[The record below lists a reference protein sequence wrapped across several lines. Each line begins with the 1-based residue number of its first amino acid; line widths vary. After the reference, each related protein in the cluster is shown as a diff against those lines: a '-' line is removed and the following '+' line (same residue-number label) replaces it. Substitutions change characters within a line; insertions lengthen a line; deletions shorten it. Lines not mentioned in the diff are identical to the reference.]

1 LLVGTGYL
9 LFLPLH
15 ASYAQVVT
23 NMVIAGLGSGALVA
37 SLPATAAAA
46 APPSQ
51 TGVAT
56 GLTNSVKTVG
66 GAIASCAFGIALATG
81 VSTGTSGSLSGYMT
95 VWTVCGVTAILAA
108 AALFVVPR
116 GAFQDRSTST

>member
-1 LLVGTGYL
+1 M
-9 LFLPLH
+9 H
-15 ASYAQVVT
+15 ADYGQVVT

-66 GAIASCAFGIALATG
+66 GAIASCVFGIAL
-81 VSTGTSGSLSGYMT
+81 STGITTGTAGSLAGYMT
-95 VWTVCGVTAILAA
+95 VWAVCGVTALAA
-108 AALFVVPR
+108 AAALLVVPR
-116 GAFQDRSTST
+116 GAFRDAVPA